1 MQEHSR
7 KPLDNRHVIGG
18 YNIVRVIGQGGFGI
32 VYEAR
37 NPVTLERVAI
47 KQFYPAAIATWRQGT
62 IVVNRDDDREL
73 VEQVLRDFEV
83 EANIQFNFDHPNI
96 LKVKNFIR
104 ADNTGYMISNYIDG
118 GNLIE
123 FLQPYGSIFPD
134 EAMFRRI
141 MEPILDAVG
150 YVHREMKLHR
160 DISPDNIMIDRF
172 EKPVLVD
179 FGAAKQDLR
188 RTTSVILGRQFKE
201 DYAPVEQQVP
211 SDERPH
217 GRYTDIFALAGTM
230 YRLLAGKSPGSAVK
244 RSLASRDPYI
254 PLGHVSQV
262 ACSRAV
268 CEAIDRGLMLAPS
281 DRPATIEEFTRLLG
295 WHREGNPAPPEKPPL
310 LPQQDLATRPQH
322 PVERILPP
330 TTPPPTPTPTPTP
343 TPIKEDSRT
352 PKWMAYIAILALV
365 AVVSGGLLLISLDL
379 SVQGPPTISV
389 APSSTVSSAAEST
402 RSMTSPPFASAA
414 TPTPAVSPLPR
425 PAPTYITY
433 ENRDID
439 GGDLPGTLPHLR
451 DVSQQA
457 CLSACNSTSG
467 CIGFAYGKW
476 DRACYL
482 KQSLPDLRFEPNST
496 AVFRSDRQTPPNFP
510 ASRKIERA
518 GRTFVGN
525 RYSETSTSS
534 RQACSDLC
542 ESETAC
548 LGYQFTGGSCW
559 RYDRIDFAT
568 RDSSAQSGV
577 KRQPAP

>member
-7 KPLDNRHVIGG
+7 KPLDDRHVIGG

-62 IVVNRDDDREL
+62 IIVNRDDDREL
-73 VEQVLRDFEV
+73 VEKVLKDFET
-83 EANIQFNFDHPNI
+83 EAKIQFNFDHPNI

-104 ADNTGYMISNYIDG
+104 ADNTGYMISSYIDG
-118 GNLIE
+118 SNLIE
-123 FLQPYGSIFPD
+123 FLEPHGSIFPD

-150 YVHREMKLHR
+150 YVHRDMKLHR

-188 RTTSVILGRQFKE
+188 RTTSSIVGSQFKE

-211 SDERPH
+211 SHERPH

-230 YRLLAGKSPGSAVK
+230 YRLLAGTSPGRAVV
-244 RSLASRDPYI
+244 RSLAIRDPYI
-254 PLGHVSQV
+254 PMAQASKV

-268 CEAIDRGLMLAPS
+268 CDAIDRGLMLAPA
-281 DRPATIEEFTRLLG
+281 DRPATIEEFTGLLG
-295 WHREGNPAPPEKPPL
+295 WRQPVTLQGPAPRQPPVEKPP
-310 LPQQDLATRPQH
+310 T
-322 PVERILPP
+322 VV
-330 TTPPPTPTPTPTP
+330 TPPGPRPG
-343 TPIKEDSRT
+343 SAQR
-352 PKWMAYIAILALV
+352 PKWISYVAILALV
-365 AVVSGGLLLISLDL
+365 AMAGGGLLLLNPD
-379 SVQGPPTISV
+379 PPAPDPSTITV
-389 APSSTVSSAAEST
+389 APSTVTPSPVQAPWTPPAPSVSA
-402 RSMTSPPFASAA
+402 
-414 TPTPAVSPLPR
+414 PTPAPVVSPLPR
-425 PAPTYITY
+425 PTASYVTY

-439 GGDLPGTLPHLR
+439 GGDLPGALPHLR
-451 DVSQQA
+451 DVDQRA
-457 CLSACNSTSG
+457 CLSACNPADG

-482 KQSLPDLRFEPNST
+482 KRSLPDLRFEPNST
-496 AVFRSDRQTPPNFP
+496 AVFRSDQQTPPNYLT
-510 ASRKIERA
+510 AKKMEKVL
-518 GRTFVGN
+518 RTFAGN
-525 RYSETSTSS
+525 RYSESSANS

-542 ESETAC
+542 EGEPAC

>member
-7 KPLDNRHVIGG
+7 KPLDDRHIIGG

-62 IVVNRDDDREL
+62 IVINRDDDREL
-73 VEQVLRDFEV
+73 VEQVLKDFET
-83 EANIQFNFDHPNI
+83 EANIQFNFNHPNI

-104 ADNTGYMISNYIDG
+104 ADNTGYMISDYIDG

-123 FLQPYGSIFPD
+123 FLAPHKSIFPD
-134 EAMFRRI
+134 EATFRRI
-141 MEPILDAVG
+141 MEPILDAVA

-172 EKPVLVD
+172 ERPVLVD

-188 RTTSVILGRQFKE
+188 RTTSVLIGRQYKE

-211 SDERPH
+211 SEDRPH

-230 YRLLAGKSPGSAVK
+230 YRLLAGQSPGSAVR
-244 RSLASRDPYI
+244 RSLADRDPYI
-254 PLGHVSQV
+254 PMAQASRVK
-262 ACSRAV
+262 CSPAV
-268 CEAIDRGLMLAPS
+268 YEAIDRGLMLAS
-281 DRPATIEEFTRLLG
+281 RDRPATVEEFTRLLG
-295 WHREGNPAPPEKPPL
+295 WPPPEHSVPPR
-310 LPQQDLATRPQH
+310 RPP
-322 PVERILPP
+322 PVETPQVVP
-330 TTPPPTPTPTPTP
+330 TATSPPPPPEINEHSGTPRWISYT
-343 TPIKEDSRT
+343 
-352 PKWMAYIAILALV
+352 AIAALV
-365 AVVSGGLLLISLDL
+365 AVVCGGLLLINLQEPRTDPVTPAATAPSPAQ
-379 SVQGPPTISV
+379 STISTAPPPV
-389 APSSTVSSAAEST
+389 APPSTLPQPA
-402 RSMTSPPFASAA
+402 SPP
-414 TPTPAVSPLPR
+414 PR
-425 PAPTYITY
+425 PAPIYTTH

-451 DVSQQA
+451 DVSHQA
-457 CLSACNSTSG
+457 CQSACSSTSG
-467 CIGFAYGKW
+467 CVGFAYGKW

-482 KQSLPDLRFEPNST
+482 KQSILDLRFEPNST
-496 AVFRSDRQTPPNFP
+496 AVFRSDQQAPPNFS
-510 ASRKIERA
+510 ASPKMERA
-518 GRTFVGN
+518 QRTFVGN
-525 RYSETSTSS
+525 RYSETPTSS

-542 ESETAC
+542 WNDTTC

-559 RYDRIDFAT
+559 RYDRIDFAAK
-568 RDSSAQSGV
+568 DVSAQSGV